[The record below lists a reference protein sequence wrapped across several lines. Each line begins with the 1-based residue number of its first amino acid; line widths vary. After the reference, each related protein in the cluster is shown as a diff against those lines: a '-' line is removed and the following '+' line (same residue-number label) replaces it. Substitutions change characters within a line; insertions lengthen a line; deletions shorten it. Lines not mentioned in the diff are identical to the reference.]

1 MSLNKTKEEVMA
13 EKPDCY
19 ECKYRGEVVGSAHSS
34 CKHPKCADVG
44 QGLGGLLVALSGGH
58 APQMKTDLK
67 VKGDSHGI
75 RNGWFCHPLNF
86 DPVWLEECNGFEKKE
101 IHPNL

>member
-1 MSLNKTKEEVMA
+1 MKQTKENLIA

-58 APQMKTDLK
+58 APQMKTGLK
-67 VKGDSHGI
+67 VKGNPNGI
-75 RNGWFCHPLNF
+75 SSGWFCHPLNF